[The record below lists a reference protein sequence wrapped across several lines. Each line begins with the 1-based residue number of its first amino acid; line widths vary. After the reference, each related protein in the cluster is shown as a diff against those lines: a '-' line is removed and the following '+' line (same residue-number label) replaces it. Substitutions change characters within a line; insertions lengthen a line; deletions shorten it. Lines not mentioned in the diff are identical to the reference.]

1 VSKGIQGRPYSA
13 RITEW
18 SVGQNWNTNVSPGL
32 AVISAGS
39 NACATLP
46 TVIVWTEGI
55 ELRVLVDIDDET
67 LVEEGPGPAAVL
79 SDEIESA

>member
-1 VSKGIQGRPYSA
+1 MPYSA
-13 RITEW
+13 WITEW
-18 SVGQNWNTNVSPGL
+18 SVGQNWNTSVSPGL

-46 TVIVWTEGI
+46 TVMVWVEGI
-55 ELRVLVDIDDET
+55 ELRVLVDTEDET
-67 LVEEGPGPAAVL
+67 PVEEGLGPTVVL